1 MRGRRSYWPGNS
13 ITKTITLPTITTL
26 TELIYITEIKCTVW
40 GDVDVMEAEWIM
52 VVKRRGQNEHLKQGE
67 RTKTNLY
74 SIISKL
80 TLIHENITNSNIL
93 IVCIYIY
100 V

>member
-1 MRGRRSYWPGNS
+1 
-13 ITKTITLPTITTL
+13 
-26 TELIYITEIKCTVW
+26 
-40 GDVDVMEAEWIM
+40 M
-52 VVKRRGQNEHLKQGE
+52 VVKWREQNEHLKQGE

-93 IVCIYIY
+93 IVCIYMCELVCVY
-100 V
+100 VCVCVTQLNYKKNCKIKMSFFYD

>member
-1 MRGRRSYWPGNS
+1 
-13 ITKTITLPTITTL
+13 
-26 TELIYITEIKCTVW
+26 
-40 GDVDVMEAEWIM
+40 M

-74 SIISKL
+74 SIITKL
-80 TLIHENITNSNIL
+80 TLIHENITNSTNIL
-93 IVCIYIY
+93 IVCIY

>member
-1 MRGRRSYWPGNS
+1 
-13 ITKTITLPTITTL
+13 
-26 TELIYITEIKCTVW
+26 
-40 GDVDVMEAEWIM
+40 M

-74 SIISKL
+74 SIITKL
-80 TLIHENITNSNIL
+80 TLIHKNITNSTNIL
-93 IVCIYIY
+93 IVCIY